1 MQIDHQLLIQ
11 IAKKAG
17 DAIMK
22 VYEDPSKFGGF
33 ETKDDRTPLTEAD
46 KHSHIIIYNSLSEYF
61 PDIPVISEEGSE
73 VETSVRKNWDKFWL
87 VDPLDGTKE
96 FINRNGEFTVNIALI
111 EKTFPVFG
119 LIYVPVS
126 GVLYAGDAVKKEGYM
141 IKNGI
146 TSRLSTSRKTDQ
158 IKAVRSRS
166 HASPEEDAV
175 LSRYD
180 VAESVSAGSSLK
192 FCLVAEGQAELYYR
206 HGPTME
212 WDTAAGQAIVEAAG
226 GKVLYAN
233 GSSRFSYNKDSLRN
247 PSFLC
252 LSGSLS

>member
-11 IAKKAG
+11 IAQKAG
-17 DAIMK
+17 AAIMS
-22 VYEDPSKFGGF
+22 VYKDPSKFGGY
-33 ETKDDRTPLTEAD
+33 ETKDDRTSLTEAD
-46 KHSHIIIYNSLSEYF
+46 KLSHNIICHSLSGHF

-73 VETSVRKNWDKFWL
+73 IETSVRQNWDKFWL

-96 FINRNGEFTVNIALI
+96 FLNRNGEFTVNIALI
-111 EKTFPVFG
+111 EKCYPVFG
-119 LIYVPVS
+119 LIYVPVT
-126 GVLYAGDAVKKEGYM
+126 GIFYVGDLFKKEAYS
-141 IKNGI
+141 IKNGRTNRLT
-146 TSRLSTSRKTDQ
+146 TSQKTHQ
-158 IKAVRSRS
+158 IKAIRSRS

-175 LSRYD
+175 LNRYD

-192 FCLVAEGQAELYYR
+192 FCLIAEGQAEMYYR

-226 GKVLYAN
+226 GKVLSAD
-233 GSSRFSYNKDSLRN
+233 GTSRFAYNKNSLRN

-252 LSGSLS
+252 ISGALS

>member
-1 MQIDHQLLIQ
+1 MRI
-11 IAKKAG
+11 
-17 DAIMK
+17 
-22 VYEDPSKFGGF
+22 YNDPSKFGGF

-46 KHSHIIIYNSLSEYF
+46 KQSHKIIFNSLTEYF
-61 PDIPVISEEGSE
+61 PDIPIISEEGSE
-73 VETSVRKNWDKFWL
+73 IETAVRKRWETFWL

-96 FINRNGEFTVNIALI
+96 FLNRNGEFTVNIALV
-111 EKTFPVFG
+111 EKNYPSFG
-119 LIYVPVS
+119 LIYVPVT
-126 GVLYAGDAVKKEGYM
+126 GDLYVGDQYKKEAYK
-141 IKNGI
+141 IKNGA
-146 TSRLSTSRKTDQ
+146 TSKLNTSSKTKE

-166 HASPEEDAV
+166 HASPEEDTV

-192 FCLVAEGQAELYYR
+192 FCLIADGQAELYYR

-226 GKVLYAN
+226 GKVLN
-233 GSSRFSYNKDSLRN
+233 SDGSARFSYNKDSLRN

-252 LSGSLS
+252 ISGSLS

>member
-11 IAKKAG
+11 IAQKAG
-17 DAIMK
+17 EAILQ
-22 VYEDPSKFGGF
+22 VYKDSSKFGGF

-46 KHSHIIIYNSLSEYF
+46 KQSHKIIYHSLSEHF
-61 PDIPVISEEGSE
+61 QDIPVISEEGSE
-73 VETSVRKNWDKFWL
+73 IETSVRKSWDKFWL

-96 FINRNGEFTVNIALI
+96 FLNRNGEFTVNIALI
-111 EKTFPVFG
+111 EKSYPAFG
-119 LIYVPVS
+119 LIYVPVT
-126 GVLYAGDAVKKEGYM
+126 GALYVGDHWKKEAYF
-141 IKNGI
+141 IKNELVHRLK
-146 TSRLSTSRKTDQ
+146 TSDKKNQ

-180 VAESVSAGSSLK
+180 VAESVSAGSALK

-226 GKVLYAN
+226 GQVLMAD
-233 GSSRFSYNKDSLRN
+233 GLTRFSYNKDSLRN

-252 LSGSLS
+252 ISGSLS